1 MNYLIDTHILIW
13 FIEGNA
19 RLSYDVRWLIANP
32 DNDIYISQASLWEMT
47 IKISI
52 GKLSLSISISE
63 WEKFLI
69 NHHFQ
74 ILETKFSHYEILQKL
89 PFHHQDPFDRLI
101 IAQAKGEDYTII
113 THDNRFKL
121 YDVRLFEI

>member
-1 MNYLIDTHILIW
+1 MKYLIDTHILIW
-13 FIEGNA
+13 FVEGGD
-19 RLSYDVRWLIANP
+19 RLSYEVRSLIADL

-63 WEKFLI
+63 LERFLI
-69 NHHFQ
+69 THQFQ

-113 THDNRFKL
+113 THDNRFKV
-121 YDVRLFEI
+121 YDVELFEI

>member
-1 MNYLIDTHILIW
+1 MNYLIDTHVLIW
-13 FIEGNA
+13 FIEGSD

-32 DNDIYISQASLWEMT
+32 DNDIYISQASLWEMA

-63 WEKFLI
+63 LEAFLT
-69 NHHFQ
+69 NHQFQ

-89 PFHHQDPFDRLI
+89 SFHHQDPFDRLM
-101 IAQAKGEDYTII
+101 IAQAKAEDYTII
-113 THDNRFKL
+113 THDSRFKL
-121 YDVRLFEI
+121 YDVRLLEI